1 MSSFATWCE
10 TKPTPP
16 SIVYVFSKQRVEGG
30 RGHRVTEKK
39 KNSPSGS
46 VFSVFPTEN
55 AMLRLHLAS
64 TPAGGAATACDH
76 IGQMNDVGLDVKL
89 HG

>member
-1 MSSFATWCE
+1 M
-10 TKPTPP
+10 
-16 SIVYVFSKQRVEGG
+16 
-30 RGHRVTEKK
+30 TEKK